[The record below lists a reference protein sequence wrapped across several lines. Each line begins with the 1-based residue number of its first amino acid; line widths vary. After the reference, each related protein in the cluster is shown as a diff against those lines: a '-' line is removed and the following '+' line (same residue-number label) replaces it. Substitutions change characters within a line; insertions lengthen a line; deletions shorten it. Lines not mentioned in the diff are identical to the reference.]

1 MRQEKCIYPIRADG
15 CKNISKDKV
24 QGLIE
29 ENTNDIETKL
39 QYEMPNLWKSW
50 NKEHNKKTIQ
60 NVE

>member
-1 MRQEKCIYPIRADG
+1 MVQVIKFCMRQEKCIYPITADG

-39 QYEMPNLWKSW
+39 QYEMPNLWKS
-50 NKEHNKKTIQ
+50 
-60 NVE
+60 